1 MGGRSREGFWFED
14 RALGLGGG
22 GGGGG
27 SYKSWVKS
35 VNRPLIYMYTDLLS
49 QMALHLH

>member
-27 SYKSWVKS
+27 EGAVI
-35 VNRPLIYMYTDLLS
+35 NLG
-49 QMALHLH
+49 